1 MHDLLRM
8 MPIYYCATRTVFAHE
23 WFVNCVVAFRHHG
36 AEGGGGDRCFR
47 GHYVPPIL
55 LVDDRS
61 VSGFPSSFMEH
72 DDALLVANY
81 HKFQKD
87 MLNKMAFCCFP
98 LFLHKYFDISSFLG
112 PFILDKKKT
121 WSRKGSRLYLVVKVS

>member
-1 MHDLLRM
+1 MGQIECRSIFKYTFSALTVVKVEGQQQQQERSKMHDLLRM

-72 DDALLVANY
+72 DDALLVAN
-81 HKFQKD
+81 HR
-87 MLNKMAFCCFP
+87 
-98 LFLHKYFDISSFLG
+98 
-112 PFILDKKKT
+112 
-121 WSRKGSRLYLVVKVS
+121 W